1 MSITH
6 RIHGFIPRI
15 HLAEVMLKNPEKK
28 FIPGKKLKCKV
39 TTAIVVEVC
48 ILRLR
53 FSMFA
58 DAAHVTNVRI
68 IIIIIIAFNN

>member
-1 MSITH
+1 VRAVHPGGVSVSVTQ

-39 TTAIVVEVC
+39 TTAIAVRVC
-48 ILRLR
+48 
-53 FSMFA
+53 
-58 DAAHVTNVRI
+58 
-68 IIIIIIAFNN
+68 IAFNN